1 MNKYQFVIMGF
12 VVTIFDMI
20 VMPALPAQMC
30 EQRQTPD
37 LGYNSTLKYE
47 SFGGIIL
54 DLDGCILVISS

>member
-20 VMPALPAQMC
+20 VMPAQMC
-30 EQRQTPD
+30 ELRQAPD

>member
-1 MNKYQFVIMGF
+1 MGF

-20 VMPALPAQMC
+20 AMPALPAQMC
-30 EQRQTPD
+30 ELRQTPD